1 LTRSRALCAFALIGG
16 VAACA
21 GQPASPPADD
31 LAAKPWEAQKAQL
44 PPYPKQGDLIPIYV
58 GATRP
63 FAFFVD
69 RASVSVGQDRIVR
82 YTLMARSLSGAV
94 NVSYEGIRCQSYES
108 RTYAFGRTD
117 GTWVQSR
124 NQQWI
129 PYSRY
134 ETDHHLILADDFFC
148 SVRGAKTAEEAVQAL
163 VRGNG
168 PR

>member
-1 LTRSRALCAFALIGG
+1 MTRSRALRALVLVG
-16 VAACA
+16 VAAACA
-21 GQPASPPADD
+21 GQPTLPPEDE
-31 LAAKPWEAQKAQL
+31 LAAKPWEAQKALL
-44 PPYPKQGDLIPIYV
+44 PPYPKEANLLRIYV
-58 GATRP
+58 GSATP
-63 FAFFVD
+63 FTFFVD
-69 RASVSVGQDRIVR
+69 PASVSVGQDGIVR
-82 YTLMARSLSGAV
+82 YTLVARSSSGAT
-94 NVSYEGIRCQSYES
+94 NVSYGGMRCETYES
-108 RTYAFGRTD
+108 KTYAFGRSD
-117 GTWVQSR
+117 GTWVQAR